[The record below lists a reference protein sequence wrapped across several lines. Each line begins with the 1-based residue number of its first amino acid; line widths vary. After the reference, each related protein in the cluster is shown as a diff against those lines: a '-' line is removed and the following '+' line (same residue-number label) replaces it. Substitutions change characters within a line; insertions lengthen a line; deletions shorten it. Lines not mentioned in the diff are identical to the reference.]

1 MSENPLRLQRTI
13 PSPGINLGLVL
24 VLNCNA
30 RVVAVSTISLGN
42 AQVSAVVFFFFN
54 LISCNFYEV
63 SFHSV
68 GCPEITCA
76 VTRRSSRSAPGCQAV
91 VPGREGV
98 R

>member
-42 AQVSAVVFFFFN
+42 AQVSAVVFFF
-54 LISCNFYEV
+54 
-63 SFHSV
+63 
-68 GCPEITCA
+68 
-76 VTRRSSRSAPGCQAV
+76 
-91 VPGREGV
+91 
-98 R
+98 

>member
-1 MSENPLRLQRTI
+1 M
-13 PSPGINLGLVL
+13 
-24 VLNCNA
+24 LNCNA
-30 RVVAVSTISLGN
+30 GVVAVSTISLGN
-42 AQVSAVVFFFFN
+42 AQVSAVVFFLN
-54 LISCNFYEV
+54 VISCNFYEV

-91 VPGREGV
+91 GPGREGV